1 MPSFVHRITKY
12 DPADRDE
19 RGHYTGPE
27 DTTCDH
33 GPVEAAYLAAIAA
46 FAGAAGIE
54 RLEIREPAVCGPVN
68 FGLEPTIEG
77 DGLAGLFPAGPDG
90 YHDGAEVSL
99 PVALEL
105 VRAMLR
111 DNGAWCW
118 LEAGDAFTVHVGW
131 DQYVFVGSEGP
142 CEDAVARTR
151 ELGLFAEP
159 LSASPYAPDFDEPG
173 EQRPADE
180 EFWELVRES
189 VTARQ
194 AVLLEEGYVHNATRW
209 HRVTEDSLG
218 AVRTR
223 LAPRA
228 QLHVWP
234 DLSTDVAAVLMRP
247 ARGRPGGARLG
258 GTGRDDHQHGSR
270 RGRVRGDGRAGGRGP
285 RRLRAVHVR
294 GGTPPPLHRRPARRR
309 RGAARPV
316 ADGPHAERPGV
327 VPPAAAPRSARAGNE
342 RPRGLDDGRRVR
354 GAPQVALER
363 DRLLGGRPYLELL
376 QFGQGHPPTGRCRS
390 ARLRTTRAAATAS
403 ARASCASSSCTP

>member
-19 RGHYTGPE
+19 RGHYNGPE

-46 FAGAAGIE
+46 FAGATGIE
-54 RLEIREPAVCGPVN
+54 RLEIREPAVSGPVN

-111 DNGAWCW
+111 DNGAWCR

-189 VTARQ
+189 VTVRR

-234 DLSTDVAAVLMRP
+234 DLSTDVAAVLADLP
-247 ARGRPGGARLG
+247 EEGLVELVWEAQDGTITSTEADADEYGELAALVAGARAASALSLYAEERLPLF
-258 GTGRDDHQHGSR
+258 TAVLPDA
-270 RGRVRGDGRAGGRGP
+270 DGV
-285 RRLRAVHVR
+285 LRAR
-294 GGTPPPLHRRPARRR
+294 WRTDPTPSDLEWSRR
-309 RGAARPV
+309 RGPAVSAA
-316 ADGPHAERPGV
+316 GE
-327 VPPAAAPRSARAGNE
+327 
-342 RPRGLDDGRRVR
+342 
-354 GAPQVALER
+354 
-363 DRLLGGRPYLELL
+363 
-376 QFGQGHPPTGRCRS
+376 
-390 ARLRTTRAAATAS
+390 
-403 ARASCASSSCTP
+403 